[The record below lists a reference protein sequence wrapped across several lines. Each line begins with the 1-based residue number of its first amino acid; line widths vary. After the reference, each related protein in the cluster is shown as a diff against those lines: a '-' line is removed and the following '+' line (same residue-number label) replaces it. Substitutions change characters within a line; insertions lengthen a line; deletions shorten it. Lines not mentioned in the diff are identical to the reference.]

1 MGPFWLWKP
10 LESFWFEVY
19 SLMGR
24 ETRRGRRVLSQRLR
38 IARDFQM
45 NGIIAGQDSQK
56 SLIFLVGSMNDP

>member
-24 ETRRGRRVLSQRLR
+24 ETRRGRKTLLKPGKHFVYFILLRVVHFYTT
-38 IARDFQM
+38 IE
-45 NGIIAGQDSQK
+45 I
-56 SLIFLVGSMNDP
+56 PP